1 MSWIISEIRQLYEDR
16 FANMRFTFLFAL
28 LIHVFTGI
36 SQYDTTVS
44 FRAPLTIPMY
54 LSGNYGEIRSGH
66 FHAGI
71 DIKTNQ
77 TEGWPVI
84 AAEDGYISRIKISL
98 SGYGKVLYINHPNG
112 YTTVYGHLQ
121 KFNKGINDYIKV
133 HQYRVKSFTVE
144 QFPYT
149 DALKVKKG
157 DTIAWSGNT
166 GGSGGP
172 HLHFEI
178 RETKSGVPLNPLRF
192 GFDIRDDIDPLFK
205 NIGVYPLNDTSI
217 VNGKNKPFIFKYSGV
232 TSIPDIRARGK
243 IGFGVEAI
251 DKMNGTGNRCGVYE
265 ISLSVDSHEIYRH
278 EMDFIPFQLT
288 RYIQAHVDY
297 YEWSKNKRRIQ
308 RSFIDRRNQLP
319 IYKHLTDSGAVII
332 SDSQREI
339 MYKIKDVYGNQ
350 DSVKFRI
357 RPDSSTLI
365 LDSTTDS
372 TSIPILADKPYT
384 FKTQNIQIEFP
395 EQAFYSDVMFSYRMR
410 DTLENGVSAIHE
422 IQNLFTPLHKYMTVS
437 IRTPD
442 VSDKEGSSFIGVS
455 LNRKDKI
462 LAVEGGNYHDGW
474 VTFKTRSLGPYMIAR
489 DTLAPKITP
498 ISGASNDI
506 HLVNNQEVKFKLTDN
521 LSGIKFYRAEID
533 GKWALLEYD
542 KKTGMAIYNADADR
556 LKPGKHQF
564 SLYIEDAV
572 HNSAS
577 YSFIFIW

>member
-1 MSWIISEIRQLYEDR
+1 
-16 FANMRFTFLFAL
+16 MRFTFLFAL